1 MESREKRCL
10 LSNRHSLEWHRKNNK
25 MKSMSLALQ
34 QLSIGTLLAVG
45 FSLLCALS
53 VLLAV
58 AIAFNLQAVFQGQAQ
73 LERIAAVHAGIL
85 DSRIAE
91 KSYRLEAST
100 ASGDQ
105 VRTRIQAIAQH
116 LDGNEQAQRPL
127 LDAGKRYLEQFERLT
142 QARKRLGETR
152 LAMSR
157 EADEVRVSFE
167 SVEQDLTESLM
178 QQDSDMLAALVLAE
192 SATALTRKLLALRT
206 AEWAYS
212 QGEVEN
218 DYDQWVLL
226 LSDLRSSTQA
236 LAGGAQ
242 AQQREALDM
251 ALASLER
258 YRTAFE
264 AYHASAAASRETDR
278 EMERIAEQMLEV
290 SSAMRAQVS
299 ERQYQLKGGAYSWL
313 VVMGLLVLV
322 LGAVT
327 AWFIRRQIIHSLR
340 DTAALVEQFAA
351 GRLGVQIRERS
362 DELGLV
368 LRAIGRMGESLH
380 GVVSRIE
387 QGALGLS
394 AASRELALVT
404 EEMAQ
409 GAEQQA
415 QVTERVFSAMQ
426 AMGVTL
432 GRVVSLTGEA
442 STAAGSARQGS
453 EAGRGDVEATVG
465 QISQLDELVR
475 EAGQG
480 MRSLDARSVSIGG
493 VLGVIQGLVEQTNLL
508 ALNAAIE
515 AARAGDMGRGFSV
528 VADEVRSLANRTQCS
543 AAEIA
548 TMIES
553 LQRDSKNV
561 LSRVERAGEESLRA
575 REHSS
580 RASRVLGGVSAD
592 VSTIHQMN
600 LKIASATEAQN
611 RMANEVGQSMVQVRE
626 AALQGQARSHR
637 LRGACQELEQLAG
650 QLRQA
655 LGYFKLN

>member
-1 MESREKRCL
+1 
-10 LSNRHSLEWHRKNNK
+10 

-127 LDAGKRYLEQFERLT
+127 LDAGKRYLEQFERLI
-142 QARKRLGETR
+142 QAHKRLGETR

-299 ERQYQLKGGAYSWL
+299 ERQYQLKGDAYSWL
-313 VVMGLLVLV
+313 VVMGLLVLL

-351 GRLGVQIRERS
+351 GRLGVQISERS

-368 LRAIGRMGESLH
+368 QRAIGRMGESLH

-394 AASRELALVT
+394 AASHELALVT

-600 LKIASATEAQN
+600 LQIASATEAQS

>member
-351 GRLGVQIRERS
+351 GRLGVQISERS

-600 LKIASATEAQN
+600 LQIASATEAQS

>member
-1 MESREKRCL
+1 
-10 LSNRHSLEWHRKNNK
+10 

-73 LERIAAVHAGIL
+73 LERIAAVHGGIL
-85 DSRIAE
+85 DSRVAE

-290 SSAMRAQVS
+290 SSSMRAQVS

-351 GRLGVQIRERS
+351 GRLGVQISERS

-394 AASRELALVT
+394 AASRELAVVT

-600 LKIASATEAQN
+600 LQIASATEAQN

>member
-1 MESREKRCL
+1 MESREKRWLC
-10 LSNRHSLEWHRKNNK
+10 SNRHSLEWHRNNNK
-25 MKSMSLALQ
+25 MKSMSLALR

-45 FSLLCALS
+45 FSLLCGLS
-53 VLLAV
+53 VLLAA
-58 AIAFNLQAVFQGQAQ
+58 AIAFNLQAVFQGEAQ
-73 LERIAAVHAGIL
+73 LERIASVHTGIL

-91 KSYRLEAST
+91 KSYRLEASK

-105 VRTRIQAIAQH
+105 VRTRIQAIAQY

-127 LDAGKRYLEQFERLT
+127 LEAGEHYLEQFERLT
-142 QARKRLGETR
+142 QARERLGETR
-152 LAMSR
+152 QAMIR

-178 QQDSDMLAALVLAE
+178 QQDSDMVAALVLAE
-192 SATALTRKLLALRT
+192 SAMALMRKLLALRT

-212 QGEVEN
+212 EDEVEN
-218 DYDQWVLL
+218 DYDQWILL

-242 AQQREALDM
+242 AQQREALDV
-251 ALASLER
+251 ALGSLER

-264 AYHASAAASRETDR
+264 AYHASAAASRETER
-278 EMERIAEQMLEV
+278 EMERIAEQMLGV

-299 ERQYQLKGGAYSWL
+299 ERQQQLKGGAYSWL
-313 VVMGLLVLV
+313 VVMGLLVLI
-322 LGAVT
+322 LGAAT

-351 GRLGVQIRERS
+351 GRLGVHISERS

-368 LRAIGRMGESLH
+368 QRAMGRMGESLH

-394 AASRELALVT
+394 AASRELAQVT

-415 QVTERVFSAMQ
+415 QETERVFSAMQ
-426 AMGVTL
+426 AMGITL
-432 GRVVSLTGEA
+432 GQVVSLTGEA
-442 STAAGSARQGS
+442 SSAAGSARQGS
-453 EAGRGDVEATVG
+453 EASRGDVEATVK

-480 MRSLDARSVSIGG
+480 MRALDARSTSIGG

-528 VADEVRSLANRTQCS
+528 VADEVRSLANRTQGS

-548 TMIES
+548 TMIDS

-561 LSRVERAGEESLRA
+561 LSHVERAGEESVRA

-580 RASRVLGGVSAD
+580 RASLVLSGVSTD

-600 LKIASATEAQN
+600 LQIASATEAQN
-611 RMANEVGQSMVQVRE
+611 RMASEVGQSMVQVRE